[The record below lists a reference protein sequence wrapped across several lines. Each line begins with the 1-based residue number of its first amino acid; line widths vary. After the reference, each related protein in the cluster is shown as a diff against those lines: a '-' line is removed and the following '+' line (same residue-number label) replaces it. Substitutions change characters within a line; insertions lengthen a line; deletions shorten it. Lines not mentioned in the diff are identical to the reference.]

1 MNGSERV
8 KLSKVVEKMQ
18 LENMTPQI
26 DISGTWLH
34 IPEVNR
40 PALQLT
46 GFYNQFDNDRLQ
58 IIGNVEYSYLKSL
71 SETERYERY
80 MQLLLRP
87 QGLLGTL
94 ELLGQARIRL
104 ERNVNMTLFTA
115 WLSSALREQKYK

>member
-58 IIGNVEYSYLKSL
+58 IIGNVEYSYLKIFYAFSNI
-71 SETERYERY
+71 S
-80 MQLLLRP
+80 
-87 QGLLGTL
+87 
-94 ELLGQARIRL
+94 AS
-104 ERNVNMTLFTA
+104 LFTA
-115 WLSSALREQKYK
+115 ARKSFIPSSILSALNFLK

>member
-40 PALQLT
+40 LALQLIMT
-46 GFYNQFDNDRLQ
+46 GYR
-58 IIGNVEYSYLKSL
+58 L
-71 SETERYERY
+71 SE
-80 MQLLLRP
+80 M
-87 QGLLGTL
+87 
-94 ELLGQARIRL
+94 
-104 ERNVNMTLFTA
+104 
-115 WLSSALREQKYK
+115 